1 MRKRI
6 ALVVAMF
13 YEAGKCISSMPC
25 LLLQPVYT
33 FIILMAFFMYWVI
46 VLAYL
51 STSGMYRSVWHEL
64 VILGEM
70 ALLGSISVYQA
81 VSQRD
86 GDRTER

>member
-1 MRKRI
+1 MFSFIPQVILLLIIFIMRKRI

-51 STSGMYRSVWHEL
+51 STSGMYRYL
-64 VILGEM
+64 PN
-70 ALLGSISVYQA
+70 
-81 VSQRD
+81 
-86 GDRTER
+86 